1 MMPPGLH
8 GPSCDGT
15 EIVRHGTSPEGK
27 HRSRCR
33 QYREGRGQ
41 TCLRAEA
48 YAGPSPAI
56 KQPIVERAINASDM
70 RDTARVLP
78 VSPPTIL
85 GRV

>member
-1 MMPPGLH
+1 MMTPVVH
-8 GPSCDGT
+8 GPSCYGT

-33 QYREGRGQ
+33 QYHEGRGR
-41 TCLRAEA
+41 TWLLAYA

-56 KQPIVERAINASDM
+56 KQPIVDSAMNARAM

-78 VSPPTIL
+78 VSPTMVL
-85 GRV
+85 KE